1 MNYDEYIK
9 GIHKIGTACMLG
21 TMVMT
26 FVPAIYIWVHF
37 NCFPGMAVISGCIV
51 AMLGQEAMSWFIEP
65 TMWFPILGV
74 TGSYMSS
81 LSGNTSSMRLPVAL
95 ACQAAVNAERGTEKA
110 EMAATI
116 GMASTV
122 FLNLGVLA
130 IVLVFGEVI
139 LAVLPD
145 VIKGTFNYAVAGVM
159 GAMIPMIFSVFMP
172 KKKK

>member
-1 MNYDEYIK
+1 
-9 GIHKIGTACMLG
+9 
-21 TMVMT
+21 
-26 FVPAIYIWVHF
+26 
-37 NCFPGMAVISGCIV
+37 
-51 AMLGQEAMSWFIEP
+51 
-65 TMWFPILGV
+65 
-74 TGSYMSS
+74 
-81 LSGNTSSMRLPVAL
+81 MRLPVAL

-116 GMASTV
+116 GMASSV

-130 IVLVFGEVI
+130 IVLVFGEFI
-139 LAVLPD
+139 LAVLPE

>member
-9 GIHKIGTACMLG
+9 GIHKIGTATMLA

-26 FVPAIYIWVHF
+26 FVPAVYIWFHF
-37 NCFPGMAVISGCIV
+37 DCFPGMGVITACIV

-65 TMWFPILGV
+65 TMWFPIYGV
-74 TGSYMSS
+74 TGSYMSC
-81 LSGNTSSMRLPVAL
+81 LAGNGTSMRLPVAL
-95 ACQAAVNAERGTEKA
+95 SCQAAVNAERGTEKS
-110 EMAATI
+110 ELAATI
-116 GMASTV
+116 GMASSV

-130 IVLVFGEVI
+130 IVLIFGEFI
-139 LAVLPD
+139 LSVLPD

-159 GAMIPMIFSVFMP
+159 GAMVPMIFTVFMP